1 MGIQEGT
8 VPASGRADESDLLPL
23 GVVEA
28 PEAGGWAVVNL
39 ESLKVVEPGYV
50 WARRE
55 QAVRWARQELDRER
69 RDELE
74 YRRLQDEP
82 VARALARS
90 WAARRPDA
98 G

>member
-90 WAARRPDA
+90 WAARHPDA